1 MSSVGKSCG
10 SMVKKLAGVAT
21 AYVSFR
27 SVSSML
33 QESVENA
40 KKAEEA
46 NTRLN
51 TIMQQIPGITA
62 EAKQATADYCKELSQ
77 QTTIGASA
85 QKMGASQL
93 ASFQMSA
100 DSLNKLMPGLDK
112 LAVAQYGVNV
122 SSDQMIQAANLLGKA
137 YSGQTGALS
146 RAGIV
151 MNETQAKL
159 IKTGTETEKAAALVE
174 ILDQNFGDLAVQMA
188 NTNEG
193 KIIQIKN
200 AWESVKTEI
209 GNALMPV
216 VSYMVGYLR
225 DHIPQI
231 RDFITNA
238 VDKAKPVLE
247 TALNAVKKGFQVV
260 GDTVKWVADN
270 LDWLAPIIGGVA
282 GAFAAYQAVAAAVTA
297 VQWAL
302 NVAMSANPIGIIVV
316 AIGAAIGVLAILYNK
331 CEGFRNFVNTAFGA
345 IVGWAKAAWEGIK
358 TSLAPLITAV
368 KGAFSEAWETI
379 KVVWN
384 MFLPYFQAIW
394 QGLQPIFTAVKTF
407 IGGALSTA
415 WEVIKGVWNT
425 AVGFFTA
432 IWNTIK
438 GIFSVVK
445 SVLTGDW
452 QGAWDGIKGIVSS
465 WGDFFSGVWESIKS
479 IFSAGVDWVSGT
491 FTTVK
496 DAIVSA
502 LTGAGNVIK
511 TVWDGIV
518 GVVKGA
524 INGII
529 KGINSMISG
538 AVSGINKL
546 IDGINAVTG
555 AVGIPAIPTLTAP
568 QIPLLANGGII
579 RRSGDVIVGER
590 GPEMLRLPRGAQV
603 TPLPA
608 GAAAGG
614 NTYQNTFYV
623 EVNASDR
630 GAAENF
636 VKRVKEILDNM

>member
-10 SMVKKLAGVAT
+10 SMVKKLAGIAT
-21 AYVSFR
+21 AYVSVR
-27 SVSSML
+27 EAVSFAKDSLELYNQQAKAEARLNELMMNV
-33 QESVENA
+33 QGTTEESVNSV
-40 KKAEEA
+40 KKYAS
-46 NTRLN
+46 
-51 TIMQQIPGITA
+51 
-62 EAKQATADYCKELSQ
+62 ELQ
-77 QTTIGASA
+77 NVTTIGDEVTI
-85 QKMGASQL
+85 QGASQL
-93 ASFQMSA
+93 ATFKLQG
-100 DSLNKLMPGLDK
+100 DTIKTLLPSLQN
-112 LAVAQYGVNV
+112 LAVSQYGVSV
-122 SSDQMIQAANLLGKA
+122 SGDQMQQMANLVGKVM
-137 YSGQTGALS
+137 TGNVGSLT
-146 RAGIV
+146 RYGV
-151 MNETQAKL
+151 TLDDTQKKL
-159 IKTGTETEKAAALVE
+159 LKNGTESQKAAVLVDV
-174 ILDQNFGDLAVQMA
+174 LKQNFGDLAQTMA
-188 NTNEG
+188 QTDEG
-193 KIIQIKN
+193 KVIQLKN
-200 AWESVKTEI
+200 AWGDVKEEI
-209 GNALMPV
+209 GGALMPV
-216 VSYMVGYLR
+216 VSDMVGYLR